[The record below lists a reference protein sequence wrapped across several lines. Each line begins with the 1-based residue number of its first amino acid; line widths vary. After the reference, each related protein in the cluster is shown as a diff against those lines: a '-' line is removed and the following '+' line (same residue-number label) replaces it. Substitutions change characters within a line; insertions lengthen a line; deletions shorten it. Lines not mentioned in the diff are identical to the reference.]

1 MFKFHCSTWPFYPKQ
16 QFETHRSFRKTCVKA
31 AVSHRRKWRH
41 CVSPT
46 PCSPTSARQCFIC
59 RLANRAA
66 NFEGGW
72 LGEAGV
78 GSRWPTHLD
87 PTLFRTIVSC
97 SSQNGIKG
105 FVARI
110 YRRTLS
116 SRRNFFNM
124 NVRVRSHFYI
134 RVTHLII
141 SLMIDIEFNIAVE
154 NMVSAYLN
162 RVIFFIKLMD
172 LE

>member
-1 MFKFHCSTWPFYPKQ
+1 M
-16 QFETHRSFRKTCVKA
+16 
-31 AVSHRRKWRH
+31 
-41 CVSPT
+41 
-46 PCSPTSARQCFIC
+46 
-59 RLANRAA
+59 
-66 NFEGGW
+66 
-72 LGEAGV
+72 
-78 GSRWPTHLD
+78 
-87 PTLFRTIVSC
+87 
-97 SSQNGIKG
+97 
-105 FVARI
+105 ARI

-124 NVRVRSHFYI
+124 NVRVQSHFYI
-134 RVTHLII
+134 RVIHSLII